1 MNPRHLLL
9 ALLVVFVWG
18 LNFVAIRL
26 GLNGVPPLFLVFL
39 RFFLASIPAVFF
51 IKKPTIPFHTLAM
64 YSLITF
70 VLQFSFLFIGIS
82 LGVAP
87 GLASLITQTQVFFT
101 IILGIVFVNERPNS
115 YQYIGC
121 TIALIGLSI
130 VLLHMNGTITLKG
143 FLFLL
148 GAAFFWSFG
157 NLISKKIGK
166 VSNLSLVT
174 WASLIAWPPL
184 LAVSLTIEGYDQ
196 ILYALTNLTW
206 ISTAATLYITY
217 FSTLLGYSL
226 WSYLTLHLPLSL
238 LASFTIL
245 IPIVAMLSSIL
256 FLNEPLQPWKIT
268 AAILVLTGL
277 GINLFAKKLLSTF
290 RGIGKA

>member
-64 YSLITF
+64 YSLLTF